1 MQSNGSTD
9 AVTPLGT
16 PNLTQ
21 MDDGDAI
28 RHEMAPRAR
37 GGGAPPWY
45 GFKLLLAS
53 SQGLEQPRGQGARAR
68 DEQLPELKRIHATQT
83 YPYWHVV

>member
-1 MQSNGSTD
+1 MRSNGSTD

-16 PNLTQ
+16 PNLTH

-28 RHEMAPRAR
+28 RHEMAPRGR

-45 GFKLLLAS
+45 GFKQLLKMDLMGS
-53 SQGLEQPRGQGARAR
+53 
-68 DEQLPELKRIHATQT
+68 DFLP
-83 YPYWHVV
+83 

>member
-45 GFKLLLAS
+45 GFKQLLTS
-53 SQGLEQPRGQGARAR
+53 SQELATGTTGDWWPRHH
-68 DEQLPELKRIHATQT
+68 P
-83 YPYWHVV
+83 YP

>member
-53 SQGLEQPRGQGARAR
+53 SQGLATGTTNDWWPRHH
-68 DEQLPELKRIHATQT
+68 P
-83 YPYWHVV
+83 YP

>member
-28 RHEMAPRAR
+28 RHEMAPRGE
-37 GGGAPPWY
+37 GGEYMYSYEYVTPA
-45 GFKLLLAS
+45 
-53 SQGLEQPRGQGARAR
+53 
-68 DEQLPELKRIHATQT
+68 
-83 YPYWHVV
+83 

>member
-45 GFKLLLAS
+45 GFKQLLTS
-53 SQGLEQPRGQGARAR
+53 SCKITQARIPLIR
-68 DEQLPELKRIHATQT
+68 VLT
-83 YPYWHVV
+83 

>member
-45 GFKLLLAS
+45 GFKQLLTS
-53 SQGLEQPRGQGARAR
+53 SLHQNHYL
-68 DEQLPELKRIHATQT
+68 LTYFYLKMKFKH
-83 YPYWHVV
+83 